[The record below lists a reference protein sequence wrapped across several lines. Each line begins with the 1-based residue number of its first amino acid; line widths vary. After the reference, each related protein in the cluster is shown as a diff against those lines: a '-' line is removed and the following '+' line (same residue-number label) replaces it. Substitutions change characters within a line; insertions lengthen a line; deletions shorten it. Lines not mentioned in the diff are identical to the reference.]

1 MYAPWRYTNKWYTIG
16 SMKALHLTRP
26 HAIMMVG
33 IPGSGKTFF
42 ASHFSDTFTT
52 PYLNL
57 DDIEQRSVDA
67 TAAGELTVTFLTELA
82 KTEQTFVL
90 EGNSATRTWRTE
102 FAKWAR
108 AHGYV
113 PLFVWTQVDQA
124 TALKRS
130 LKSGRLDRDSF
141 AEALRTFSAPHPDEK
156 PIVIS
161 GKHTY
166 ASQARTVLN
175 HLVTQNRPS
184 STPSPRRPSM
194 APVKPPRRTIGI
206 Q

>member
-1 MYAPWRYTNKWYTIG
+1 
-16 SMKALHLTRP
+16 MKALHLTRP

-42 ASHFSDTFTT
+42 ASHFSDTFNT

-57 DDIEQRSVDA
+57 DDIERRSADA
-67 TAAGELTVTFLTELA
+67 ASAGELTVTFLTELA

-108 AHGYV
+108 GHGYV

-124 TALKRS
+124 TALKRT
-130 LKSGRLDRDSF
+130 LKAGRLSGDDF
-141 AEALRTFSAPHPDEK
+141 AAALQSFSAPHPDEK
-156 PIVIS
+156 PVVIS

-175 HLVTQNRPS
+175 HLVTQNRP
-184 STPSPRRPSM
+184 TAAPSPRRPGTV
-194 APVKPPRRTIGI
+194 PVKPPRRSIGI

>member
-1 MYAPWRYTNKWYTIG
+1 
-16 SMKALHLTRP
+16 MKALHLTRP

-42 ASHFSDTFTT
+42 ASHFSDTFNT

-57 DDIEQRSVDA
+57 DDIEQRSADA
-67 TAAGELTVTFLTELA
+67 AAAGELTVTFLTELA

-108 AHGYV
+108 GHGYI

-124 TALKRS
+124 TALKRT
-130 LKSGRLDRDSF
+130 LKNGQMNRDEFIAALQSF
-141 AEALRTFSAPHPDEK
+141 SPPHPDEK
-156 PIVIS
+156 PVVIS

-166 ASQARTVLN
+166 ASQARTVLG
-175 HLVTQNRPS
+175 HLVTENRPKQAA
-184 STPSPRRPSM
+184 SPRRP
-194 APVKPPRRTIGI
+194 AIVPVKPPRRNIGI